1 MRRIYAK
8 PIFAI
13 RGKLANVAAVALPVS
28 PTTIAAIKTPP
39 SDDVTVA

>member
-8 PIFAI
+8 PIFVF
-13 RGKLANVAAVALPVS
+13 RDKLANVAAVALPVS
-28 PTTIAAIKTPP
+28 PTNVGAIKTPP